1 MNTIFLITG
10 ETKNHAL
17 TMGQWFA
24 NRVAM
29 VYWKPEDVGSTIPEM
44 PVAVV
49 AVEGHQGVIPML
61 RNEAKTKA
69 DIVHIHAGSEEAAR
83 KAQGSKRHYHLE
95 TGKRFD
101 GKDVETLMRLEAIW
115 RAEKSL
121 GKKTNDR
128 DPIRIPT

>member
-10 ETKNHAL
+10 ETRNHA
-17 TMGQWFA
+17 TTVGQWFA

-29 VYWKPEDVGSTIPEM
+29 VYWKPDDVGSTIPEM
-44 PVAVV
+44 PVAIV
-49 AVEGHQGVIPML
+49 AADGPQGVIPSL
-61 RNEAKTKA
+61 RKITKA
-69 DIVHIHAGSEEAAR
+69 DIVHIHAGSEEVR
-83 KAQGSKRHYHLE
+83 KAQGAKRDYHLE
-95 TGKRFD
+95 TGKKMD

-121 GKKTNDR
+121 GKKANGR